1 LLIYRFLLL
10 FIEIFLHACYPPFI
24 MPSLITKWKKGKPY
38 LYWVRSAWVN
48 GHSRIVEQLYLGPRD
63 RVMAQMH
70 AQFTAASHQ
79 EIPALRTVQIRE
91 FGASALFYAV
101 AQELRLIELINAHV
115 PPAPPGRRTSLSVG
129 HYLVLAAINRAAWP
143 KSKRAFTEWYQ
154 GTVLARL
161 VPALPDE
168 LRSQRFWDHMN
179 LFESEHFA
187 PMQRELLC
195 RIHERFPLGAQF
207 LVYDTTNYYTFIHTF
222 NSRPSLPQRGKNK
235 QKRADLRQ
243 ISLALVVDEERGL
256 PLYYRCYE
264 GNVTDVVAL
273 GASLQEMVG
282 QFVPQTASPRLT
294 LVLDKGNVSR
304 DNFKALTEAHF
315 SFLAAIPAGWVR
327 RLYQVALQQYHPLA
341 LPDGRRIKVY
351 CQSQK
356 RLAGIQGQLLVSFS
370 PTFYR
375 QQVRTLDLLQ
385 RKATQ
390 RLLQLRAAIQQAVAR
405 NRPRTEKA
413 VQGEIAQL
421 VRHDRLK
428 EFFSPTLH
436 LHQGRVQD
444 LSWQWDGRKKRVIK
458 HRDFGKTVLFTD
470 RQELE
475 PQRMVLAYRSQAK
488 AEEMFRISKSRR
500 PGLWWPAYHWTD
512 SKLSVHALY
521 CFLALLL
528 IRIVLLRLHERNLSV
543 GVELLTERL
552 RGIHEALV
560 VYANGA
566 AQRVI
571 TERSPEQD
579 ELFAALD
586 LGSLAEQWGN
596 RVLHS

>member
-1 LLIYRFLLL
+1 LIY
-10 FIEIFLHACYPPFI
+10 IDIFLHACYPLFT

-48 GHSRIVEQLYLGPRD
+48 GHSRIVEQIYLGPQQ
-63 RVMAQMH
+63 RVMEQIR
-70 AQFTAASHQ
+70 AQFTSVPPP
-79 EIPALRTVQIRE
+79 EVMPVLRTVQTRE
-91 FGASALFYAV
+91 FGASALLYSL
-101 AQELRLIELINAHV
+101 AQELGLIDLINAHV

-143 KSKRAFTEWYQ
+143 KSKRAFAEWYQ

-168 LRSQRFWDHMN
+168 LRSQRFWDHMD
-179 LFESEHFA
+179 LFEPEHFA
-187 PMQRELLC
+187 PIQRELLC
-195 RIHERFPLGAQF
+195 RIHARFPLGAQF

-243 ISLALVVDEERGL
+243 LSLALVVDEEQGL

-282 QFVPQTASPRLT
+282 QFLPQTVSPRLT

-315 SFLAAIPAGWVR
+315 SFLAAIPANWVR
-327 RLYQVALQQYHPLA
+327 HLYQVSLKEYHPLA

-351 CQSQK
+351 RQPKK
-356 RLAGIQGQLLVSFS
+356 RLADIQGQLLVSFS
-370 PTFYR
+370 PRFYR
-375 QQVRTLDLLQ
+375 TQVRTLDLLQ

-390 RLLQLRAAIQQAVAR
+390 RLFQLRVSIQQAVAR

-413 VQGEIAQL
+413 VKGEIAQL

-428 EFFSPTLH
+428 EFFAPTLH
-436 LHQGRVQD
+436 LHHGQVQE
-444 LSWQWDGRKKRVIK
+444 LSWQWDQRKKRAIK

-475 PQRMVLAYRSQAK
+475 PHRMVLAYRSQAK
-488 AEEMFRISKSRR
+488 AEAMFRISKSRR

-521 CFLALLL
+521 CFLALLF
-528 IRIVLLRLHERNLSV
+528 IRIVLLRLHERNLAV
-543 GVELLTERL
+543 GVDLLTERL
-552 RGIHEALV
+552 RGIQEALV

-571 TERSPEQD
+571 TERSPEQ
-579 ELFAALD
+579 EALFAALD
-586 LGSLAEQWGN
+586 LGTLAAQWGN
-596 RVLHS
+596 RVFPS